1 MFKGMVP
8 RRSLPFPPLAAAL
21 ALILA
26 FSCSSL
32 PSREM
37 PIPGE
42 PGTPSDPAR
51 TKAPAKGADP
61 AARLKAELVRAA
73 RSLVG
78 TKTIAVKG
86 ASFNSDCSGSMLAV
100 FYLAGYDLRPR
111 FLRAPGSSGVDKLY
125 GMLEA
130 EGLVYDSKYPQPGD
144 LVFWDDTYD
153 KDGDGKADDPLSHVG
168 IVTAVNASGDI
179 SYVHYSYV
187 LGVAEER
194 MNLLLPGARTERRDG
209 KDVPINSIMRMAGWK
224 PKGDSR
230 RLAGELYR
238 SFGKT
243 YALPEAARWKPPA
256 GGDSGAAAFSGLP
269 RP

>member
-1 MFKGMVP
+1 MLVGMDS
-8 RRSLPFPPLAAAL
+8 RRPFPLPPFAAAL

-26 FSCSSL
+26 FSCGSL

-51 TKAPAKGADP
+51 AKSPASVKPADP
-61 AARLKAELVRAA
+61 AAALKVELVRSA

-78 TKTIAVKG
+78 MKKVSVKG
-86 ASFNSDCSGSMLAV
+86 ASFNSDCSGSMLAI

-111 FLRAPGSSGVDKLY
+111 FLKAPGSSGVDKLY
-125 GMLEA
+125 KMLEA
-130 EGLVYDSKYPQPGD
+130 EGLVYDSAYPQPGD

-168 IVTAVNASGDI
+168 IVTETNGYGDI

-187 LGVAEER
+187 QGVAEER
-194 MNLLLPGARTERRDG
+194 MNLLKPKARAEMRDG
-209 KDVPINSIMRMAGWK
+209 KEVPINSIMRMSGWN

-230 RLAGELYR
+230 KLASELYR
-238 SFGKT
+238 AFGKS
-243 YALPEAARWKPPA
+243 YSLPEAAKWKLPA
-256 GGDSGAAAFSGLP
+256 ASPAKP
-269 RP
+269 